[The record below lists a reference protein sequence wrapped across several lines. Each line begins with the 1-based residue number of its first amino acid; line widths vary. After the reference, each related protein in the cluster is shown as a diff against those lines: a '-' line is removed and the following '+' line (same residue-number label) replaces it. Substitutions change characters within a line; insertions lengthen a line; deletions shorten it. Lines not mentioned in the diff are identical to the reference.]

1 MQIKPVVV
9 RGSTVPQ
16 NSTCGSLS
24 VAVWNLKIHQQAYH
38 IGTFK
43 SVGLSCVLTG
53 SFIHTL
59 FFKILCIDTFKNIG
73 SLSTGWHNIKKIT
86 FAHITTDPGRAC
98 GFWEAGGPAQS
109 GNWFQDACVSV
120 NTVRCKARAT
130 SSGHRFYKILFFCLS
145 VYALSLAMPQG
156 SVIINFTTSLRAF

>member
-1 MQIKPVVV
+1 MVTVHEVENPRVTCSWPSVSMDSAVDPVVLLNLCVSGAMQIKPVVV

-16 NSTCGSLS
+16 NSTCDSLS

-73 SLSTGWHNIKKIT
+73 SLSTG
-86 FAHITTDPGRAC
+86 
-98 GFWEAGGPAQS
+98 
-109 GNWFQDACVSV
+109 
-120 NTVRCKARAT
+120 
-130 SSGHRFYKILFFCLS
+130 
-145 VYALSLAMPQG
+145 
-156 SVIINFTTSLRAF
+156 